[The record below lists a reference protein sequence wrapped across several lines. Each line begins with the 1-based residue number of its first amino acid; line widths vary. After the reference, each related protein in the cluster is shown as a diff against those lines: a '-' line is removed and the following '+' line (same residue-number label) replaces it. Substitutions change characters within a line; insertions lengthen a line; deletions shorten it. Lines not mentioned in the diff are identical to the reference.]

1 MAFELG
7 QYVPGNSAIH
17 RLDPRSKLLGLFLYG
32 LALLVAPTG
41 ESAFLAGAVALP
53 AVLAAGLSPSFIWKQ
68 LRPLAFFLALIFF
81 LQLATTPGTILVYLG
96 PVPVTREG
104 FNLGLLALA
113 RVFFLILAAVLL
125 TATTDPLALADGLE
139 RLLAPGQRIGLPS
152 QELALMLTLALRFV
166 PTLLEEAE
174 RIMRAQMARGASFRG
189 LQVKNLLPLVIP
201 LFVSAFRRAEGL
213 AEAME
218 ARAYQGGKGRTRMR
232 ELNFTATDFL
242 FLLLAGALAA
252 GTLFYRL
259 KSGN

>member
-1 MAFELG
+1 MAFEWG
-7 QYVPGNSAIH
+7 QYIPGNSVIH
-17 RLDPRSKLLGLFLYG
+17 RLDPRVKLVGLFLYG
-32 LALLVAPTG
+32 LALLMAPTG
-41 ESAFLAGAVALP
+41 ESAFLIGVIAVP
-53 AVLAAGLSPSFIWKQ
+53 AVLASGLSPAFIWRQ
-68 LRPLAFFLALIFF
+68 LKPLVVFLAFIFF
-81 LQLATTPGTILVYLG
+81 LQLVTTPGTIEAYVG

-113 RVFFLILAAVLL
+113 RVFFLVLVAILL

-139 RLLAPGQRIGLPS
+139 RLLGPGQRLGLPT

-166 PTLLEEAE
+166 PTLTEEAE
-174 RIMRAQMARGASFRG
+174 RVMRAQIARGASFRG
-189 LQVKNLLPLVIP
+189 LQVRNLLPLIIP

-232 ELNFTATDFL
+232 ELNFTATDFF
-242 FLLLAGALAA
+242 FLLIACALAT

-259 KSGN
+259 NPGH